1 MAMISDKDA
10 AEKILGL
17 LPDGRVKKIPFFVR
31 KHAVSI
37 TTERI
42 ADEYPDLYQAARQPG
57 QIPNTEKEQLRKKI
71 IDIFFQKMAKHH
83 IQ

>member
-1 MAMISDKDA
+1 MISDKDA

-31 KHAVSI
+31 KHAV
-37 TTERI
+37 TTTIERI
-42 ADEYPDLYQAARQPG
+42 ADEYSDLYQAARQPG
-57 QIPNTEKEQLRKKI
+57 QIPNTEKEQLRKMI